1 MTTKAPTYD
10 ATEVQLLHENNLE
23 MCCLRLIS
31 ISCFGIISL
40 GIVKKNNDDF
50 DISESEE
57 KAND

>member
-1 MTTKAPTYD
+1 MTTRAPTYG

-23 MCCLRLIS
+23 S
-31 ISCFGIISL
+31 FGIISL
-40 GIVKKNNDDF
+40 GIVKKNNDNF